1 IRMTSSRIL
10 TVRRGAR
17 RGLGLSL
24 NSRGIVTG
32 WVVVALVALLGA
44 AALAI
49 DIGSLVVAAQRCQD
63 VADSAALAAAAS
75 LPGATEVRTVALE
88 TVSANNTEALGW
100 QVTCS
105 EADVQMLSPGEVVS
119 NEPLGP
125 FAYGVE
131 VTVHAPV
138 DFGFARVLGLEGVT
152 AHRSAVAV
160 RGMVDQVPI
169 CPMWIDSATELNYG
183 VQQELLMADGPSYEG
198 IPGSFGFLSPPDGC
212 TASWFELLEGY
223 GLSEQ
228 DYQTSFVSKEDTLTA
243 YTGVNVGGW
252 VKALSNDKGCS
263 RLERATD
270 PDGNW
275 ADDTFEAYQ
284 PDNPRILLVPL
295 VNYIG
300 DSGTNATFEIVSFA
314 AFWLEDVDGTTD
326 DKKIIGRFIDYFD
339 LAGGDVDSGL
349 TDSSGLFA
357 VKLVQ

>member
-1 IRMTSSRIL
+1 MSIFRTL
-10 TVRRGAR
+10 TVRDGGR
-17 RGLGLSL
+17 RGLGVGL
-24 NSRGIVTG
+24 NSRGVVTG

-63 VADSAALAAAAS
+63 VADSAALASAAS
-75 LPGATEVRTVALE
+75 LPTATEVRAVALQ
-88 TVSANNTEALGW
+88 TVSANNTDASGW

-105 EADVQMLSPGEVVS
+105 EADVQILSPGEVVS

-131 VTVHAPV
+131 VTVHGPV
-138 DFGFARVLGLEGVT
+138 DFGFARVLGIEGVT
-152 AHRSAVAV
+152 ARRSAVAM

-169 CPMWIDSATELNYG
+169 CPMWIDATTELNYG

-198 IPGSFGFLSPPDGC
+198 IPGSFGFLEPPDGC
-212 TASWFELLEGY
+212 TADWFTLMEGY

-228 DYQTSFVSKEDTLTA
+228 DYQTSFVSKEDTVSA

-270 PDGNW
+270 PNGKW
-275 ADDTFEAYQ
+275 AEDTFEDYQ

-295 VNYIG
+295 VTYIG
-300 DSGTNATFEIVSFA
+300 DSGTNATFQIESFA
-314 AFWLEDVDGTTD
+314 AFWLESVDGTTD
-326 DKKIIGRFIDYFD
+326 DKKITGRFIDYFD

-349 TDSSGLFA
+349 TDSSRLFA
-357 VKLVQ
+357 VKLVR